1 MSIIH
6 LQPARYI
13 TFNIGS
19 VDAFERNLDQ
29 AQREIGIDSTHFIPV
44 TYPADPN
51 WLQKAFVSM
60 LPTLIIL
67 GTLIYFSRR
76 ISGGA
81 SGKGVRLSQMLFYVN
96 SMLSLQGIFGVGQ
109 STAKFINKETNI
121 QTKFA

>member
-1 MSIIH
+1 MCLIVNEH

-29 AQREIGIDSTHFIPV
+29 AQRELGIDSTHFIPV

-76 ISGGA
+76 ISGGT
-81 SGKGVRLSQMLFYVN
+81 SGRGVRLTQTH
-96 SMLSLQGIFGVGQ
+96 SLYKFTAVCVGHIWCWSVDCQ
-109 STAKFINKETNI
+109 VH
-121 QTKFA
+121 